1 MLRLMLFL
9 FPMIHDVKK
18 ILQHFM
24 LPGKFIRATVDIT
37 GLINDTYIVIY
48 RDEQDIRFILQR
60 INIRVFTKPIEVMA
74 NIETILNH
82 QAEKIR
88 SDTEHPDPERGVL
101 QLIMTRSGKSFYAD
115 EKGDYWRVY
124 RYIKNTKVFNTVD
137 TEPQAFEAAMAFGRF
152 SRYLSDLDITK
163 MHYTIPDFHN
173 ITMRYG
179 KLKKSVEAD
188 VVNRKRLCEQEIV
201 FAIDHKHMREPI
213 TGLLERKEIPIRV
226 THNDT
231 KINNVL
237 MDEQSEKGLCVIDLD
252 TVMPGTVLSDFG
264 DMVRTFTNTRKEDD
278 PHIDKV
284 AMRLNIFRA
293 LTEGYLSEANRFLE
307 PVEKKH
313 LVYGGKLIT
322 LMQGIRNL
330 TDYLMGDVYYKID
343 YDEHNLHRAQNQFAL
358 LKSIEEQE
366 DEMNEVVQ
374 RCI

>member
-1 MLRLMLFL
+1 
-9 FPMIHDVKK
+9 MIHDVKN
-18 ILQHFM
+18 ILKHFV

-37 GLINDTYIVIY
+37 GLINDTYIVTF

-60 INIRVFTKPIEVMA
+60 INIQVFRKPREVMM

-88 SDTEHPDPERGVL
+88 SDPEHPDPERGVL
-101 QLIMTRSGKSFYAD
+101 QLIMTHGGRSYHTD

-124 RYIKNTKVFNTVD
+124 RYIENAKVFNTVD
-137 TEPQAFEAAMAFGRF
+137 TASQAFEAAITFGRF
-152 SRYLSDLDITK
+152 SRYLSDMDVAK

-179 KLKKSVEAD
+179 QLKQSVEGD
-188 VVNRKRLCEQEIV
+188 VANRKRSCEKEIV
-201 FAIDHKHMREPI
+201 FVMDHEYLTEPS
-213 TGLLERKEIPIRV
+213 TGLLARKEIPIRV

-278 PHIDKV
+278 PHIDQV
-284 AMRLNIFRA
+284 AMRLNIFQA
-293 LTEGYLSEANRFLE
+293 LTEGYLEEANRFLE

-330 TDYLMGDVYYKID
+330 TDYLVGDVYYKID

-358 LKSIEEQE
+358 LKSIEDQE
-366 DEMNEVVQ
+366 DEMDKVVQ
-374 RCI
+374 RCIKK

>member
-1 MLRLMLFL
+1 
-9 FPMIHDVKK
+9 
-18 ILQHFM
+18 M
-24 LPGKFIRATVDIT
+24 LPGKFIRATADIT
-37 GLINDTYIVIY
+37 GLINDTYVVTY
-48 RDEQDIRFILQR
+48 RDKQDTRFILQR
-60 INIRVFTKPIEVMA
+60 INIRVFTKPREVMA
-74 NIETILNH
+74 NIETILNY

-101 QLIMTRSGKSFYAD
+101 QLIMTRSGKSFHID
-115 EKGDYWRVY
+115 DKGDYWRVY
-124 RYIKNTKVFNTVD
+124 RYIENTKVFNTVK
-137 TEPQAFEAAMAFGRF
+137 TESQAFEAAITFGRF
-152 SRYLSDLDITK
+152 SRYLSDLDVSKIY
-163 MHYTIPDFHN
+163 YTIPDFHN

-179 KLKKSVEAD
+179 KLKQSVEAD
-188 VVNRKRLCEQEIV
+188 TANRKKECEKEIA
-201 FAIDHKHMREPI
+201 FAMDHEYLIEPI

-264 DMVRTFTNTRKEDD
+264 DMVRTFTNTLKEDD
-278 PHIDKV
+278 PHIDQV

-293 LTEGYLSEANRFLE
+293 FTEGYLQEANQFIE

-330 TDYLMGDVYYKID
+330 TDYLMGDIYYKID
-343 YDEHNLHRAQNQFAL
+343 YDEHNLHRTQNQFAL
-358 LKSIEEQE
+358 LKSIEDQE
-366 DEMNEVVQ
+366 DEMIKLVQ
-374 RCI
+374 QCC